1 MRVVEPEQAGGGRNP
16 RAPRRARGKTAEGAG
31 VIVRQRQPVGG
42 DRGGGGAGGRCGWRR
57 ARAAPAAA
65 PRVTHSSL
73 HPGSGARL
81 QSGPSAATG
90 YVEWHAPDRPDALLL
105 PEYDFVVVGAGSAG
119 SVVAARLSEVAGWT
133 VLLLEAGMDESV
145 LTDIPIFVG
154 YFQLTNYNWGYRV
167 QPQQGACLA
176 MRDRRCEWPR
186 GKALGGS
193 SVINYMIYTRGHP
206 GDYDSWRDMGNPGW
220 GYRDVLP
227 YFKKSENARRLRT
240 KDAGFHGEDGPLD
253 VETPTFRT
261 PLVEAFLDAAAEA
274 GYPSRRDYNGARHDV
289 FGYVQSN
296 TRRGSRCSANKAFV
310 RPAAQRPNLHVAL
323 HAHVAGVDVEA
334 GRAAAV
340 RFLRG
345 GRMLRVRAR
354 KEVILSAGALNTPQL
369 LMLSGIGPAD
379 HLRSLGIPVV
389 VDAPGVGENLQEH
402 VTYLGLTFLVN
413 DSVAFVESR
422 MQQPALILQ
431 YLLNGTGP
439 LTVPGGVEA
448 VGYVHTPLDD
458 DPYGRPDVELLYA
471 SGSLNSDGGGAL
483 RKGFGISDEFYER
496 MYRSVD
502 NRDSWT
508 IWPLLMHPR
517 SRGRVRLRTA
527 NPLHWPLFEGNFFSD
542 ERDLRVLVAGIR
554 EALRIAG
561 KPPLQRFASRLHATP
576 VPGCEHLG
584 GGGGGGGEEPDE
596 YWECAARRL
605 SGTLHHQSGTC
616 KMGPASDAAAVV
628 DARLRVRGVAALRVA
643 DASVMPTVPTAH
655 TNAPT
660 YMIGEKAADMVKQDW
675 GAIPAPET
683 TSAQPVT
690 AARARQP

>member
-1 MRVVEPEQAGGGRNP
+1 MAAG
-16 RAPRRARGKTAEGAG
+16 
-31 VIVRQRQPVGG
+31 
-42 DRGGGGAGGRCGWRR
+42 
-57 ARAAPAAA
+57 AAA
-65 PRVTHSSL
+65 AALRLAVCAL
-73 HPGSGARL
+73 GAAAGADGLALTLLEAVSRL
-81 QSGPSAATG
+81 YRQGPAAATG

-119 SVVAARLSEVAGWT
+119 SVVAARLSEVPGWT

-145 LTDIPIFVG
+145 LTDIPLFVG

-193 SVINYMIYTRGHP
+193 SVINYMVYTRGHP

-240 KDAGFHGEDGPLD
+240 KDAAFHGEGGPLD
-253 VETPTFRT
+253 VETPAFRT

-296 TRRGSRCSANKAFV
+296 TRRGSRCSANKAFL
-310 RPAAQRPNLHVAL
+310 RPAAHRPNLHVAL
-323 HAHVAGVDVEA
+323 HAHVTGVDVDVHA

-340 RFLRG
+340 RFLRA
-345 GRMLRVRAR
+345 GRLLRVRAR

-369 LMLSGIGPAD
+369 LMLSGIGPAE

-413 DSVAFVESR
+413 DSVTFVESR
-422 MQQPALILQ
+422 MHQPAVILQ
-431 YLLNGTGP
+431 YLFNGTGP

-448 VGYVHTPLDD
+448 VGYVHTPLND

-502 NRDSWT
+502 NRDAWT

-517 SRGRVRLRTA
+517 SRGRVRLRTP
-527 NPLHWPLFEGNFFSD
+527 NPLHWPLFEANFFSE
-542 ERDLRVLVAGIR
+542 ERDLLVLVAGIR
-554 EALRIAG
+554 EALRVAG
-561 KPPLQRFASRLHATP
+561 RPPLRRFASRLHATP

-584 GGGGGGGEEPDE
+584 GGGGGGGEHPDE
-596 YWECAARRL
+596 YWVCAARRL

-660 YMIGEKAADMVKQDW
+660 YMIGEKAADMIKQDW
-675 GAIPAPET
+675 GAIPAPEGA
-683 TSAQPVT
+683 SAQPVA
-690 AARARQP
+690 AARPQQP